1 MSPPIEVARHR
12 IAYAD
17 CNPRRVMHYEACL
30 RLFEIGRA
38 ELFRKLGHPFPEY
51 IARGEY
57 LAVFEAECNY
67 HKPILFDDEVVI
79 RAGVGEVARVWV
91 RIDYEIADTTGE
103 LRASGFTSLAA
114 VGEDGKVQRIPIEVR
129 EVLRAA
135 PPGPPGRGTGSDNA
149 SRRRTG

>member
-1 MSPPIEVARHR
+1 MPSPIEVARHR

-17 CNPRRVMHYEACL
+17 CNPRRVMHYEACF

-51 IARGEY
+51 IERGEY
-57 LAVFEAECNY
+57 LAVFEAECRY

-79 RAGVGEVARVWV
+79 RAGAGEVGRVWV
-91 RIDYEIADTTGE
+91 RIDYEIADAAGE

-114 VGEDGKVQRIPIEVR
+114 VDERGKVQRIPIAAR
-129 EVLRAA
+129 DALRHGLA
-135 PPGPPGRGTGSDNA
+135 
-149 SRRRTG
+149 